1 MRLRK
6 DRDIKPSFSVR
17 PFDTPFYLRTMYK
30 QEIKNCLDAGQIVLC
45 GTEPSQWASKAFPV
59 LKGDGTAIRNVSDFK
74 RSNQA
79 IEKLNRPAESATELL
94 RHIDPEARFFVSL
107 DLTSGYH
114 QIRIEGESQNLL
126 CMVSWNF
133 FDCLQVELVVIHKN
147 SQHFVNRFFF
157 QFCKPIVAFAKL
169 DFVC

>member
-1 MRLRK
+1 M
-6 DRDIKPSFSVR
+6 
-17 PFDTPFYLRTMYK
+17 
-30 QEIKNCLDAGQIVLC
+30 
-45 GTEPSQWASKAFPV
+45 

-107 DLTSGYH
+107 DLTSGYY

-126 CMVSWNF
+126 CMVS
-133 FDCLQVELVVIHKN
+133 
-147 SQHFVNRFFF
+147 
-157 QFCKPIVAFAKL
+157 
-169 DFVC
+169 